1 MTVAERYICIH
12 GHFYQPPRENPWLEV
27 VELQDSAFPYHDW
40 NERVTAECY
49 APNARSRILD
59 EQGRIVEIVNNYS
72 RISFDFGPTL
82 LKWMQDERP
91 DVYEAVL
98 AADASSMRRFGGHG
112 SALAQAWGHMIMPL
126 ANRRDKRTQIVW
138 GILDFEHRFQRFP
151 EGMWLP
157 ETAVDIETLELMAEH
172 GIRFTI
178 LAPHQALRVRPL
190 EGGEWADVSGGRVD
204 PSRPYLVRLP
214 SGRAINVFFYD
225 GAISRAV
232 AFEGLLSSG
241 QAFAERLAAAAP
253 DGGEP
258 RLVNIATD
266 GESYGHHHRHGDM
279 ALAYAVH
286 RIETGGL
293 GRLTNY
299 GEFLEQHPPQYEV
312 EVLENSSWSC
322 GHGVERWRADC
333 GCSTGK
339 NPGWNQAWRG
349 PLREA
354 MDWLRDSVAPAWE
367 KKASEIFADP
377 WAARDSYIDVILDRT
392 AGGVDRFLRQYALR
406 PLDAGERV
414 TALKLME
421 LQRHAMLM
429 YTSCGWFFDD
439 VSGIETAQVIQYAG
453 RLVQLAQELFGDH
466 LEEGFL
472 SRLALARSNVPQVG
486 DARAVY
492 QQVAKP
498 AAVDLLRIGA
508 HLAISSLFESYPKES
523 RLFCYDVQIEEF
535 QIAEAGAAKLALG
548 HAGLTSAITGES
560 GQIAFGVLH
569 FGDHN
574 LTAGV
579 RPFQGPEAYA
589 SMVQDVAEAFAR
601 ADLPDVIRRLDRHF
615 GELTYS
621 IKSLFRDEQ
630 RKVLDIILRSTLAE
644 VEAVYR
650 QVHEHHAPLMR
661 FLLDLGAPM
670 PDAFRAAAEL
680 VINGNLRRALE
691 DAAPDPSRVRALLDE
706 ARLWGVVLDGV
717 GLGYT
722 FQRTLEAIA
731 SRLGERRDGVSTIQ
745 RLSEAVTLA
754 RELPFPVDLW
764 GVQNYYWESLQR
776 DYPAYRERAQAGDSA
791 AGAWL
796 AAFSAL
802 GELLSVRVPS

>member
-1 MTVAERYICIH
+1 MGERYICIH

-40 NERVTAECY
+40 NQRVTAECY

-59 EQGRIVEIVNNYS
+59 DRGRIVEIVNNYS

-82 LKWMQDERP
+82 LKWMQEERA
-91 DVYEAVL
+91 DVYQAVL
-98 AADASSMRRFGGHG
+98 DADVESMRRFGGHG

-126 ANRRDKRTQIVW
+126 ANPRDKKTQIIW
-138 GILDFEHRFQRFP
+138 GIMDFEQRFQRFP

-157 ETAVDIETLELMAEH
+157 ETAVDLETLELMAEH

-178 LAPHQALRVRPL
+178 LAPHQALRVRPV
-190 EGGEWADVSGGRVD
+190 GGGDWADVSGGRVD
-204 PSRPYLVRLP
+204 PTRAYLVRLP
-214 SGRAINVFFYD
+214 SGRTIVVFFYD
-225 GAISRAV
+225 GAVSRAV

-241 QAFAERLAAAAP
+241 QAFAERLASAAP
-253 DGGEP
+253 GGDGEP

-279 ALAYAVH
+279 ALAYALH
-286 RIETGGL
+286 RIESDGL

-299 GEFLEQHPPQYEV
+299 GEFLERHPPRYEV
-312 EVLENSSWSC
+312 EIAENTSWSC
-322 GHGVERWRADC
+322 GHGIERWRADC
-333 GCSTGK
+333 GCNTGK
-339 NPGWNQAWRG
+339 NPGWSQAWRG

-354 MDWLRDSVAPAWE
+354 MDWLRDAVAPLWE
-367 KKASEIFADP
+367 RKAAEVFQDP
-377 WAARDSYIDVILDRT
+377 WTARDGYIDVILDRT
-392 AGGVDRFLRQYALR
+392 PGSVERYLRQYALR
-406 PLDAGERV
+406 PLAPEERIV
-414 TALKLME
+414 ALKLME

-439 VSGIETAQVIQYAG
+439 VSGLESAQVIQYAG

-466 LEEGFL
+466 LEAGFL
-472 SRLALARSNVPQVG
+472 SRLSLAPSNVPQVG
-486 DARAVY
+486 DASAVY

-523 RLFCYDVQIEEF
+523 RLFCYDVRMDEF
-535 QIAEAGAAKLALG
+535 QITEAGAAKLALG
-548 HAGLTSAITGES
+548 HAGLTSVITGES
-560 GQIAFGVLH
+560 QQIAFGVLH

-579 RPFQGPEAYA
+579 RPFAGAEAYA
-589 SMVQDVAEAFAR
+589 AMVQDVGEAFAR

-621 IKSLFRDEQ
+621 FKSLFRDEQ
-630 RKVLDIILRSTLAE
+630 RKVLDMILRSTLAE

-670 PDAFRAAAEL
+670 PGAFRAAAEL

-691 DAAPDPSRVRALLDE
+691 EGDPDPSRVRALLDE
-706 ARLWGVVLDGV
+706 ARLWGVALDEV
-717 GLGYT
+717 SLGYV

-731 SRLGERRDGVSTIQ
+731 SRLGERRDGLRTIQ
-745 RLSEAVTLA
+745 RLSEAVALA
-754 RELPFPVDLW
+754 REMPFAVDLW
-764 GVQNYYWESLQR
+764 GVQNCYWESLQR

-791 AGAWL
+791 AAAWVS
-796 AAFSAL
+796 AFAAL
-802 GELLSVRVPS
+802 GEALSVRVS